1 MGRQPRET
9 HSWNFTANTVAFT
22 AVRES
27 AFVEVGRIE
36 TTERVFS
43 LLAQWLQYEKC

>member
-9 HSWNFTANTVAFT
+9 HSWNFTANTVAST

-27 AFVEVGRIE
+27 AFVEVGSE

-43 LLAQWLQYEKC
+43 LSAQWLQYEKC